1 MSTESK
7 EKIRDQHTPK
17 QHPKDERL
25 ERIEKLLE
33 EINAKLNSIVAKP
46 RRAKL

>member
-1 MSTESK
+1 MSTEAK
-7 EKIRDQHTPK
+7 EKIRDQHI
-17 QHPKDERL
+17 PKDERL